1 MINLRKQQE
10 EVTDQHGNKEKGE
23 HSKDVPRIDPNN
35 TDIMLTTRH
44 DEISSESVSNSH
56 ENSNPTPP
64 ATTENE
70 VQSSKETTCPHF
82 LTGHCSKKRNCVFKH
97 NVATCKLGRNC
108 LNKSK
113 TCFLRHPKVCTKFL
127 NKKCGFTNSR
137 GEWVNYRN
145 CSYLH
150 QIPEQPHLDLP
161 PSLGHTDHHEEPQ
174 NNYKE
179 TLQSDLSKALLK
191 IEALEKSVCQLKE
204 NIKRIEEENLDKK
217 KQLDDQQY
225 PIACLSNHPTNKKV
239 NNETPSLET
248 TEPGMQIKNKEEP
261 DGVDTGDNEVSGPV
275 NSQAFTPGGIAEAER
290 RAGNEKKE
298 PKRIKKHPILNKVV
312 NALFTTRSLSSLGS
326 PPPDQLPDAA
336 PGNGKSKNRTKDAK
350 VSKKDTES
358 VQIIS
363 DGLAAHP
370 LKRCDNCRTHPCLDN
385 QVITTNNLVLEIGP
399 FKNGKTY
406 QKSDFKGI
414 LGGKN
419 VTGVVQI
426 HQHNRYTRFMHYIN
440 GERQTWEVN
449 GQKQE
454 WAPFSSDIS
463 TLIYRCKR

>member
-1 MINLRKQQE
+1 M
-10 EVTDQHGNKEKGE
+10 
-23 HSKDVPRIDPNN
+23 
-35 TDIMLTTRH
+35 
-44 DEISSESVSNSH
+44 
-56 ENSNPTPP
+56 
-64 ATTENE
+64 
-70 VQSSKETTCPHF
+70 
-82 LTGHCSKKRNCVFKH
+82 
-97 NVATCKLGRNC
+97 
-108 LNKSK
+108 
-113 TCFLRHPKVCTKFL
+113 
-127 NKKCGFTNSR
+127 
-137 GEWVNYRN
+137 
-145 CSYLH
+145 
-150 QIPEQPHLDLP
+150 
-161 PSLGHTDHHEEPQ
+161 
-174 NNYKE
+174 
-179 TLQSDLSKALLK
+179 LK
-191 IEALEKSVCQLKE
+191 IEALEKSVHQLKE

-225 PIACLSNHPTNKKV
+225 PIACLSNHPTNKIA

-248 TEPGMQIKNKEEP
+248 AEPGMQIKNK
-261 DGVDTGDNEVSGPV
+261 DIINTAASEVSGSTNSKPV
-275 NSQAFTPGGIAEAER
+275 ASGGMEVAER
-290 RAGNEKKE
+290 WDGNEKKE
-298 PKRIKKHPILNKVV
+298 PESIKKHPILNKVV

-336 PGNGKSKNRTKDAK
+336 PGNGKSKNRTKDEK

>member
-1 MINLRKQQE
+1 MPEPHGHLQPNLDHTNHH
-10 EVTDQHGNKEKGE
+10 EVSEA
-23 HSKDVPRIDPNN
+23 PNN
-35 TDIMLTTRH
+35 C
-44 DEISSESVSNSH
+44 
-56 ENSNPTPP
+56 
-64 ATTENE
+64 
-70 VQSSKETTCPHF
+70 QET
-82 LTGHCSKKRNCVFKH
+82 
-97 NVATCKLGRNC
+97 
-108 LNKSK
+108 
-113 TCFLRHPKVCTKFL
+113 
-127 NKKCGFTNSR
+127 
-137 GEWVNYRN
+137 
-145 CSYLH
+145 
-150 QIPEQPHLDLP
+150 IP
-161 PSLGHTDHHEEPQ
+161 
-174 NNYKE
+174 N
-179 TLQSDLSKALLK
+179 DLSTALLK
-191 IEALEKSVCQLKE
+191 IGALEKSVQQLKE
-204 NIKRIEEENLDKK
+204 NIKGIEAENLYHK
-217 KQLDDQQY
+217 KQLQEQQY
-225 PIACLSNHPTNKKV
+225 LIACLSSNPNNKKS
-239 NNETPSLET
+239 NNETPSLE
-248 TEPGMQIKNKEEP
+248 PGVQPMNKDTIITVDSEVSDSTKGNPVASGGMEEAEKGDGNEEEEP

-336 PGNGKSKNRTKDAK
+336 PGNGKSKNRTKDEK

-426 HQHNRYTRFMHYIN
+426 HQHNRYTKFMHYIE
-440 GERQTWEVN
+440 GERQTWKVDGEE
-449 GQKQE
+449 KS
-454 WAPFSSDIS
+454 WAPFTNDIS
-463 TLIYRCKR
+463 TLLYRCKR